1 MFWIKSDKV
10 FSTSHSYKNTVFIL
24 PFTTTVHCVIL
35 SHSRTKMFY
44 KSDKAFSISHLQ
56 KHCVHCN
63 TTAWNNFL
71 AFLSNCT
78 ERPVVDK
85 LKLEVNREE
94 KQKKIKHLKVFHGW
108 IYLKSS
114 LRQFIF
120 IFISSAF
127 VCFNVCLILSWTPDS
142 VFGCCCVLG
151 FWWYLTMEKVY
162 LTRMLIFHEALN

>member
-1 MFWIKSDKV
+1 
-10 FSTSHSYKNTVFIL
+10 
-24 PFTTTVHCVIL
+24 
-35 SHSRTKMFY
+35 MFY
-44 KSDKAFSISHLQ
+44 KSDKTFSISHLQ

-78 ERPVVDK
+78 GRPVVDK

-94 KQKKIKHLKVFHGW
+94 KQKNIKHLKVFHGW

-114 LRQFIF
+114 LSQFLF

-127 VCFNVCLILSWTPDS
+127 VCFNVCLILSWTPES
-142 VFGCCCVLG
+142 VFWLLLWFRFLMIFNDGESLFDKNVNLPWGSQLILVWLWKYSGICSWNQPVLSNEG
-151 FWWYLTMEKVY
+151 KVSCS
-162 LTRMLIFHEALN
+162 R